1 MEGISKMKQEDAF
14 ELPKDIVNHP
24 KHYTSGSIE
33 CLDAMESMMEE
44 APNVDSFSNYHWGII
59 FKYIW
64 RWPHKEDP
72 LNDLKKAEFYLKNL
86 IKRLENEKK

>member
-1 MEGISKMKQEDAF
+1 MED
-14 ELPKDIVNHP
+14 
-24 KHYTSGSIE
+24 
-33 CLDAMESMMEE
+33 

>member
-33 CLDAMESMMEE
+33 CIQAIEAQLSPEE
-44 APNVDSFSNYHWGII
+44 FQGFLKGNVL
-59 FKYIW
+59 KYIW
-64 RWPHKEDP
+64 REKQKGGTES
-72 LNDLKKAEFYLKNL
+72 LQKAEWYLSRL
-86 IKRLENEKK
+86 IQNKST

>member
-1 MEGISKMKQEDAF
+1 MLIRFQITIGA
-14 ELPKDIVNHP
+14 
-24 KHYTSGSIE
+24 
-33 CLDAMESMMEE
+33 
-44 APNVDSFSNYHWGII
+44 SF

-86 IKRLENEKK
+86 INRLENEKK